1 MRWPSGKGGEP
12 SPTGSRPCSERRST
26 PSTTPMR
33 SLGPRRRKAETYT
46 GRMAAPSTRLRLR
59 VSPGARSNAIIGRH
73 GEGWKVR
80 VTAAPEGGKANEAV
94 LRLLAER
101 LDLPGKSLTL
111 VSGPSSRD
119 KIVELQGIDTM
130 EAERRLARSR

>member
-1 MRWPSGKGGEP
+1 
-12 SPTGSRPCSERRST
+12 
-26 PSTTPMR
+26 
-33 SLGPRRRKAETYT
+33 
-46 GRMAAPSTRLRLR
+46 MAGNTTRLCVR
-59 VSPGARSNAIIGRH
+59 VSPGARSNAVLGRH

-80 VTAAPEGGKANEAV
+80 VTAAPEGGKANDAV

-119 KIVELQGIDTM
+119 KIVELHGIDTA
-130 EAERRLARSR
+130 EAERRLARSRQDR

>member
-1 MRWPSGKGGEP
+1 
-12 SPTGSRPCSERRST
+12 
-26 PSTTPMR
+26 
-33 SLGPRRRKAETYT
+33 
-46 GRMAAPSTRLRLR
+46 MAGNTTRLRVR
-59 VSPGARSNAIIGRH
+59 VSPGARSNAVLGRH

-80 VTAAPEGGKANEAV
+80 VTAAPEGGKANDAV

-119 KIVELQGIDTM
+119 KIVELHGIDRV
-130 EAERRLARSR
+130 EAERRLARSRQDR

>member
-1 MRWPSGKGGEP
+1 
-12 SPTGSRPCSERRST
+12 
-26 PSTTPMR
+26 
-33 SLGPRRRKAETYT
+33 
-46 GRMAAPSTRLRLR
+46 MAAPSTRVRLR
-59 VSPGARSNAIIGRH
+59 VSPGARSNAIVGRH

-80 VTAAPEGGKANEAV
+80 VTAAPEGGKANDAV

-101 LDLPGKSLTL
+101 LDLPGKSLAL

-119 KIVELQGIDTM
+119 KIVELSGIDTA